1 MIEYIIKEFYMPT
14 YSVPRSVRSIAQNA
28 IEQNLSRSLSQRAAY
43 KINDDGKKVPGTG
56 MRTAR
61 RLVSG
66 RIDEQQLILMR
77 AWFARH
83 GASDKERAQRKD
95 KTSKASIA
103 WRLWGGTGAIAW
115 INSTLK
121 EIERKRKSKQ

>member
-1 MIEYIIKEFYMPT
+1 MPT
-14 YSVPRSVRSIAQNA
+14 YPVPKSVRDIARRA
-28 IEQNLSRSLSQRAAY
+28 IDENQSLPISQRAAY
-43 KINDDGKKVPGTG
+43 KDEGGKRVAGTG

-66 RIDEQQLILMR
+66 RVDEQQLILMR

-95 KTSKASIA
+95 RTSKASRA

-115 INSTLK
+115 INTTLRMIEK
-121 EIERKRKSKQ
+121 EREKKKSRK

>member
-1 MIEYIIKEFYMPT
+1 MPT
-14 YSVPRSVRSIAQNA
+14 YAVPQSIRSIAARA
-28 IEQNLSRSLSQRAAY
+28 IEQNLALPISKRAAY
-43 KINDDGKKVPGTG
+43 KDVGDKRVAGTG

-66 RIDEQQLILMR
+66 RVDEQQLILMR

-83 GASDKERAQRKD
+83 GASEKEKEQRKD

-103 WRLWGGTGAIAW
+103 WRLWGGTGAIAFV
-115 INSTLK
+115 NSQLRS
-121 EIERKRKSKQ
+121 IEAKRKKG

>member
-1 MIEYIIKEFYMPT
+1 MPT
-14 YSVPRSVRSIAQNA
+14 YRVPASIRDIARRA
-28 IEQNLSRSLSQRAAY
+28 IEQNLSRPISQRAAY
-43 KINDDGKKVPGTG
+43 KDEGNKRVAGTG

-83 GASDKERAQRKD
+83 GASDKERAKRKD

-103 WRLWGGTGAIAW
+103 WRLWGGTGTISW
-115 INSTLK
+115 INSTLR
-121 EIERKRKSKQ
+121 EIERKRK